1 MTTARA
7 IAVAYGGA
15 HPTVDVIATGDGGN
29 PFTES
34 GYTGWF
40 DLDHGFAVG
49 ARSVALGPCGQT
61 GVLSLRVGSKLTEPP
76 AQLCSTEAGAALI
89 PTRMLG
95 PGTRLTMSSEDNRAE
110 SLLEPN
116 GALVK
121 LTVSLGEPLS
131 VPTADNGRLFFLL
144 TGFPQCTALLR
155 EQSVRCTG
163 LVPDG
168 HYQLGDHRAQ
178 AGLGGTI
185 SVRGLRL
192 RGGDALAL
200 INSAGR
206 TLTTLHVARLRVHI
220 IGDQTTIASGTCDPG
235 DFYGPPLRRAPVSDQ
250 VGDGGAR
257 PRHGL
262 PARAAA
268 PRGCP
273 TATSRRSTTSAAA
286 RRRSRCR

>member
-1 MTTARA
+1 MAAARTRTRA
-7 IAVAYGGA
+7 DGHWGPVKLRSRRGVPHAVGDDREGLAVAYGGA
-15 HPTVDVIATGDGGN
+15 HPTADLIATGDGGN

-89 PTRMLG
+89 PTGMLG

-131 VPTADNGRLFFLL
+131 VPTADNGRLLFLL

-163 LVPDG
+163 LVPEAHYRLG
-168 HYQLGDHRAQ
+168 HRRAQ

-185 SVRGLRL
+185 SVRGLR
-192 RGGDALAL
+192 
-200 INSAGR
+200 
-206 TLTTLHVARLRVHI
+206 
-220 IGDQTTIASGTCDPG
+220 
-235 DFYGPPLRRAPVSDQ
+235 
-250 VGDGGAR
+250 
-257 PRHGL
+257 
-262 PARAAA
+262 
-268 PRGCP
+268 
-273 TATSRRSTTSAAA
+273 AA
-286 RRRSRCR
+286 RRRRVGAGQLRRPPSDHPACSAPAGSHHRPPDPDRVRNLSARRLLRAAAEQGPGVRPGR